1 MAARGQPPGASA
13 SHLRAL
19 WPELRPALCSCSAPC
34 LRVRGLP
41 GENLPP
47 FTGGGLPREAWDS
60 PAMAGLQG
68 PQACWGRRSRPR
80 VWLGDSTG
88 DPGRCVS
95 PEGGEPRLQGRT
107 ACGDG

>member
-41 GENLPP
+41 GENLAP
-47 FTGGGLPREAWDS
+47 FTGGGL
-60 PAMAGLQG
+60 GL
-68 PQACWGRRSRPR
+68 
-80 VWLGDSTG
+80 
-88 DPGRCVS
+88 PGT
-95 PEGGEPRLQGRT
+95 GRT
-107 ACGDG
+107 AGTSGLLG